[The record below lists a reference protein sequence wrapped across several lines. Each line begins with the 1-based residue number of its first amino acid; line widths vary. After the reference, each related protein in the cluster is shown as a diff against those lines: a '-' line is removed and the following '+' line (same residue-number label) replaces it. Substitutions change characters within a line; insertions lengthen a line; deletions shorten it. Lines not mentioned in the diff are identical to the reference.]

1 MRDFFAQYLVGV
13 LGLIVLAIALTIF
26 VFRKRLFERGYR
38 KGNAANPEEVK
49 RENPP
54 DQWSKSKSKHAKGH

>member
-13 LGLIVLAIALTIF
+13 LGLIVLAVALTIF

-38 KGNAANPEEVK
+38 KGKAARPDEVK
-49 RENPP
+49 RDNPP
-54 DQWSKSKSKHAKGH
+54 DRRSKGH